1 MYELHISL
9 GGNVVGYTWDMYTAL
24 PDGSAVGIVTGL
36 AAVDGSTGFG
46 GAAKAPGLK
55 GKREAAFPPEL
66 MQQGMSFDCAKGQAS
81 VAADRDKIIIEIGDV
96 SAQQQLNRSV
106 HGRVASASL
115 RLALEQGGELAEQ
128 TIQAI
133 RTGRLVR
140 LELAMTGSTADTVQ
154 SVQLLVSA
162 LDPQTLQH
170 LVLHSQCW
178 KQAHTWLAE
187 ALGGRVFGTLL
198 TLDLQSES
206 WQCSNVPPLPL
217 PTLLTPLSLPLLP
230 TPLPLSTLLPL
241 TNSLYHTVSLPHSL
255 YHAVSTTL
263 PLSAT
268 LPLSVTLPLSDTLFF

>member
-9 GGNVVGYTWDMYTAL
+9 GGNAVGYTWDMYTAL

-36 AAVDGSTGFG
+36 AAVDGSTGWPAG
-46 GAAKAPGLK
+46 APGLK

-66 MQQGMSFDCAKGQAS
+66 MRRGMSFDCAKGQAS

-206 WQCSNVPPLPL
+206 WQCSNVLAAAVAN
-217 PTLLTPLSLPLLP
+217 TANTAVAATAANTAATVNTAATDKLSLPHG
-230 TPLPLSTLLPL
+230 LSTTLSLPRC
-241 TNSLYHTVSLPHSL
+241 LYHTATFCYTASLCN
-255 YHAVSTTL
+255 AA
-263 PLSAT
+263 PL
-268 LPLSVTLPLSDTLFF
+268 